1 MWGHDGRLVIMT
13 NELTIL
19 SQEQCALKCF
29 NNENF
34 DDKETTVCHKRLDYD
49 QGFRF
54 DSENHNWLILR
65 EYVSLSFSY
74 MTFVIKN
81 HLETMDNDEL
91 DSSPLF
97 GRGFDVEAYNYLL
110 NKNTCFMTGDLVKKK
125 YLELEMCLQNFER
138 IDPVY
143 LELLNYKRQS

>member
-1 MWGHDGRLVIMT
+1 M
-13 NELTIL
+13 N
-19 SQEQCALKCF
+19 
-29 NNENF
+29 
-34 DDKETTVCHKRLDYD
+34 YD

-65 EYVSLSFSY
+65 EYISLSFSY

-81 HLETMDNDEL
+81 HLETMENDEIE
-91 DSSPLF
+91 DSPFF

-125 YLELEMCLQNFER
+125 YLELEICL
-138 IDPVY
+138 
-143 LELLNYKRQS
+143 